1 MNNKYSVN
9 PKLNKALCGI
19 EGQLLDMCDSKKESI
34 NQILAYVK
42 DFKKEPDCN
51 IAQHGNLL
59 IYFYDIKEFYKNCG
73 YKSTGRMSDSK
84 IWDLYKQHVGRVA
97 RCLVTGYYERRL
109 NALKNYYRN
118 DIKQ

>member
-34 NQILAYVK
+34 NQILTYVK

-59 IYFYDIKEFYKNCG
+59 VHYDDIKDFYMRCG
-73 YKSTGRMSDSK
+73 YKSTARMSNNK
-84 IWDLYKQHVGRVA
+84 IWELYMRQVGYVA
-97 RCLVTGYYERRL
+97 RRLVREAHEAGVC
-109 NALKNYYRN
+109 
-118 DIKQ
+118 

>member
-34 NQILAYVK
+34 NQISAYVK
-42 DFKKEPDCN
+42 DFKKEPDYN

-59 IYFYDIKEFYKNCG
+59 IYIYDIKEFYNNCG
-73 YKSTGRMSDSK
+73 YKSTGRMSYSR
-84 IWDLYKQHVGRVA
+84 IWELYKRQVGYVA
-97 RCLVTGYYERRL
+97 RRIVRGAHETGL
-109 NALKNYYRN
+109 C
-118 DIKQ
+118 

>member
-9 PKLNKALCGI
+9 QKLNKALCGI
-19 EGQLLDMCDSKKESI
+19 EGQLLDMCDSEKESI

-59 IYFYDIKEFYKNCG
+59 IYCYDIKEFYKNCG

-84 IWDLYKQHVGRVA
+84 IWDLYRHQVGYVA
-97 RCLVTGYYERRL
+97 RRLVRGADETVVC
-109 NALKNYYRN
+109 
-118 DIKQ
+118 

>member
-34 NQILAYVK
+34 NQILTYVN

-59 IYFYDIKEFYKNCG
+59 ICLYDIKDFYKNCG
-73 YKSTGRMSDSK
+73 YKFTGRMSNNK
-84 IWDLYKQHVGRVA
+84 IWDLYRRQVGYVA
-97 RCLVTGYYERRL
+97 RRLIRGAHETGL
-109 NALKNYYRN
+109 C
-118 DIKQ
+118 